1 MMCWL
6 DCKQDENKMFNPIA
20 MQNPVTL
27 PEFTAAVTSL
37 QRFSD
42 EEVLAM
48 QKEFSTYVARIR
60 EFSTEGHDLSTH
72 AFKSWMLQCMNFWRT
87 KWSDIPNIA
96 KVARFCITLSP
107 SSASAE
113 RVFSVVKSMFAVQQ
127 MTQTLD
133 DHTEASVMLVVNH
146 HPPPST

>member
-1 MMCWL
+1 
-6 DCKQDENKMFNPIA
+6 

-27 PEFTAAVTSL
+27 PEFTAAVNSL

-72 AFKSWMLQCMNFWRT
+72 AFKLDTAMNFWRT

-127 MTQTLD
+127 MTQTLE

-146 HPPPST
+146 PPPST